1 MVTPAQQIA
10 NDIEA
15 VEAYL
20 LARLTTDFPM
30 FDDVQLGKYDGDAD
44 SFQGIFRPLLI
55 VRTAKRYDD
64 GGAVTALTLE
74 SPEGFDAAP
83 EGERR
88 ANRPAAKRSSAAAK
102 TTPTASSGRSGLDGT
117 AQPLA
122 TG

>member
-44 SFQGIFRPLLI
+44 SFQGIFT
-55 VRTAKRYDD
+55 VAYGEDD
-64 GGAVTALTLE
+64 QRIAYLFHTEPEKALNIQRL
-74 SPEGFDAAP
+74 
-83 EGERR
+83 
-88 ANRPAAKRSSAAAK
+88 
-102 TTPTASSGRSGLDGT
+102 
-117 AQPLA
+117 
-122 TG
+122 